1 VFEHFPRDF
10 STEFDS
16 VIASAAALAHLRDP
30 GIFTGIKFQ
39 DLSEPFKLLLERSI
53 GLRLRPSA
61 SHGASLAAGQGW

>member
-30 GIFTGIKFQ
+30 GIFTGINNQ
-39 DLSEPFKLLLERSI
+39 H
-53 GLRLRPSA
+53 LRLQM
-61 SHGASLAAGQGW
+61 LIIEM

>member
-30 GIFTGIKFQ
+30 GIFTGIKNQDFQ
-39 DLSEPFKLLLERSI
+39 GKILIL
-53 GLRLRPSA
+53 
-61 SHGASLAAGQGW
+61 